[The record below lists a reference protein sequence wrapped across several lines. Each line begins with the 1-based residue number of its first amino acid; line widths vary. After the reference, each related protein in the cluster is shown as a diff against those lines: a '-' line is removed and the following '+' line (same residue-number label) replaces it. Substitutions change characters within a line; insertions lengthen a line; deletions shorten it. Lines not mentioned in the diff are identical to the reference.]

1 MMYVDNAAGMW
12 IAPSGVIPGA
22 VLFDLVPAGDGLMIV
37 AGVLAAVCA
46 MLCMVSQPRRPAV
59 RRKVQ
64 LVSAGPKHR
73 PRPQHA

>member
-1 MMYVDNAAGMW
+1 MMFVDNAAGLW

-22 VLFDLVPAGDGLMIV
+22 VLFDLVPAADGWMIV

-46 MLCMVSQPRRPAV
+46 MLWTMTEPRRPPLRPKV
-59 RRKVQ
+59 R
-64 LVSAGPKHR
+64 LVAAGPKAR